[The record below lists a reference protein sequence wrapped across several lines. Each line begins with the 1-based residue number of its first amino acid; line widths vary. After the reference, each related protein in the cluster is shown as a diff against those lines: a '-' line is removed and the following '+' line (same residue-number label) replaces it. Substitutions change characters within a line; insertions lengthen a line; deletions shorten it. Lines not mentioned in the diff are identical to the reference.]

1 MRRTRRSA
9 LGGADLESLSTA
21 ATFSAEA
28 QAGSEVKERAYR
40 AYVVEGNALRAAYLA
55 LDIAHEQF
63 WVGRHS
69 MASAWMRKAEQ
80 HLKDLPES
88 YAYGF
93 LVLARSE
100 LAAMAGNLD
109 EALTLAEQAIEI
121 GDRVS
126 DADLT
131 AFAQTN
137 LGFLKIS
144 SGDTEAGFA
153 LMEEASIAAVN
164 DELSPVAS
172 GITCCRMISACRDL
186 TDYQRATEWIE
197 ATESLLQAPVRVRVP
212 RRLPHPPGRGQ
223 GDPRRMGHR
232 RAGARSGRPTSS
244 AATTRSRTRRR
255 AITRSGTSGACAATS
270 PAPRTRCA
278 RRTRGA
284 SPRSR
289 PSRSIRLAQGK
300 TAAALTGINAAVAET
315 DWDRWTRS
323 RLLPAQVEI
332 AVAAGDV
339 SLARAAVDELG
350 ALMPDKP
357 APALE
362 AGRQVALGRVLLA
375 EGDGAAAG
383 QALRSAIRGW
393 REVRAPYEVAR
404 ARAVLSI
411 GASAGRRR
419 GRRRPRAAGR
429 PRGVPPAGRG
439 G

>member
-1 MRRTRRSA
+1 MAETPIRAGTPADDALVAGRAAIERHAWREAFDRLGEADAASA

-40 AYVVEGNALRAAYLA
+40 AYVVEGNVLRAAYLA

-63 WVGRHS
+63 WAGRHS

-100 LAAMAGNLD
+100 LASMAGNLD

-197 ATESLLQAPVRVRVP
+197 ATESYCKRQSVSGFPGVCRIHRAEVKAIHGAWDTAEQDLIGATDRA
-212 RRLPHPPGRGQ
+212 RRLQRGSEPGGGLLRDRG
-223 GDPRRMGHR
+223 H
-232 RAGARSGRPTSS
+232 
-244 AATTRSRTRRR
+244 
-255 AITRSGTSGACAATS
+255 
-270 PAPRTRCA
+270 
-278 RRTRGA
+278 
-284 SPRSR
+284 
-289 PSRSIRLAQGK
+289 
-300 TAAALTGINAAVAET
+300 
-315 DWDRWTRS
+315 
-323 RLLPAQVEI
+323 
-332 AVAAGDV
+332 
-339 SLARAAVDELG
+339 
-350 ALMPDKP
+350 P
-357 APALE
+357 APA
-362 AGRQVALGRVLLA
+362 RR
-375 EGDGAAAG
+375 
-383 QALRSAIRGW
+383 LR
-393 REVRAPYEVAR
+393 
-404 ARAVLSI
+404 
-411 GASAGRRR
+411 RRR
-419 GRRRPRAAGR
+419 GRPARGARPGQVPAAGPRARSASHKARPRRRSPGSTPPSPRRTGTAGRAAGCCR
-429 PRGVPPAGRG
+429 RRWRSPWPPAISRSLGRRSTSSAP
-439 G
+439 